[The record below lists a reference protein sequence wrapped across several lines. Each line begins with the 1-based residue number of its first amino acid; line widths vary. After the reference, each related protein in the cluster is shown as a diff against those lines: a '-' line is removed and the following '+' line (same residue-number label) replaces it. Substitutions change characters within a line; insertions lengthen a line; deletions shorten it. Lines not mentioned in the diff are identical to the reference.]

1 MYPDIFLKE
10 NVTHGTRK
18 HPITGMHFISGPG
31 TSYPE
36 HFFVERHWHSYVEI
50 LLIRKGSYF
59 VEINLETY
67 VLQEGDICILN
78 SGDLHQITGRNR
90 ETIHEVVLFDPKM
103 LDFSYADE
111 WEEQYIGPYVDG
123 TLMLKNIIYKAEGN
137 SEIWSLAQELA
148 RRTIKKEEHWYV
160 KCKLLILELFDA
172 MTKQQK
178 LLPIEHVCSA
188 ADARKVGRY
197 KTIISYMEKH
207 YSESISLQQL
217 ADTIPCNSQYLC
229 RFFKEIAGVT
239 PVQYLIAYRL
249 ERACE
254 LLKDSTKTVMEVA
267 LDCGFENISYFI
279 RQFKAAKGCTPKE
292 YRNQMNASD
301 FQVGNED
308 INAL

>member
-1 MYPDIFLKE
+1 MYPDIFLRE
-10 NVTHGTRK
+10 NVTHGTRE
-18 HPITGMHFISGPG
+18 HPIAGIHFRSGSG
-31 TSYPE
+31 TPYPD

-50 LLIRKGSYF
+50 LLIQKGSYF

-78 SGDLHQITGRNR
+78 SGDLHQITGKSR
-90 ETIHEVVLFDPKM
+90 ETIHDVVLFDPKM

-123 TLMLKNIIYKAEGN
+123 ILMLKNIICKAEEN
-137 SEIWSLAQELA
+137 SVIWRLAQELA
-148 RRTIKKEEHWYV
+148 QRTIQKEAHWYV
-160 KCKLLILELFDA
+160 KCKLLILELFYA

-178 LLPIEHVCSA
+178 LLPAEHVRSA

-207 YSESISLQQL
+207 YSEPISLQQL

-229 RFFKEIAGVT
+229 RFFKEIAGIT

-254 LLKDSTKTVMEVA
+254 LLNDSTKTVMEIA

-279 RQFKAAKGCTPKE
+279 RKFKEIKGCTPKE
-292 YRNQMNASD
+292 YRKQMKTLD
-301 FQVGNED
+301 K
-308 INAL
+308 